1 MATGQGVGTLSFGTV
16 GGKGSNTASVAITGL
31 TTISATS
38 KVESFFMGSDTSGT
52 HTANDH
58 QWADVFIDL
67 TCGTPTAG
75 VGFTIFGTAMQKM
88 SGTFQVRWVF
98 AD

>member
-1 MATGQGVGTLSFGTV
+1 MATGQGTATLSFGTV
-16 GGKGSNTASVAITGL
+16 GGKGSNEASVAVTGL

-38 KVESFFMGSDTSGT
+38 KVEAFFMSEASAT
-52 HTANDH
+52 HTAKDH
-58 QWADVFIDL
+58 RYANTFIELSCD
-67 TCGTPTAG
+67 TPSAG
-75 VGFTIFGTAMQKM
+75 VGFAIYGTSQQKM